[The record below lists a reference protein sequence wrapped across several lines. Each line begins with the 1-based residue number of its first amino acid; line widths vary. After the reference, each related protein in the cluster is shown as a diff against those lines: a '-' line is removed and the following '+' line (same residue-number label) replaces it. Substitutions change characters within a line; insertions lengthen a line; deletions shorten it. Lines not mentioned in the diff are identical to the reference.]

1 MKSPTERLSNQAICI
16 PKSTTPAK
24 GGFLKKPFPGKLD
37 LKCNLS
43 DRVSYYVVS

>member
-1 MKSPTERLSNQAICI
+1 MKGPTETLRDQAIYI

-24 GGFLKKPFPGKLD
+24 GGFLKEPFPGKLD
-37 LKCNLS
+37 LKYNLS